1 MGWQERIASAA
12 GKLAG
17 EASKNQDSIERGI
30 DKIDKIADEKTGARY
45 SGRIRKS
52 GEGLPSGLSRR
63 TGPSGGES
71 RPRWIMVRPGTGTVA
86 VG

>member
-12 GKLAG
+12 GRLAG
-17 EASKNQDSIERGI
+17 EASKNQDSIERG
-30 DKIDKIADEKTGARY
+30 IDKIADEKTGARY

-71 RPRWIMVRPGTGTVA
+71 KPRRTMVRPGTGTVV